1 MAPEI
6 GQELKRARESRGL
19 ELSDAEQATKIRS
32 KYLRAIEEDRWADL
46 PGVAYGR
53 GFLSTYARYLG
64 LDERALV
71 ERYKAGPGRVEA
83 TAPIPEDMLPRRGE
97 VRKHPV
103 RVGAIA
109 KAIGVV
115 ALVAIVVVVLIVAS
129 DDGESQR
136 GAGDVLRGDGN
147 AAGATDATEA
157 DEEEAE
163 PEPEE
168 EAEEAEPQGRERRA
182 PTRLKLVA
190 TDSVWVCLVD
200 NRDRPRLEGETLAA
214 GDERGPFRG
223 TAFEATFGNGAVEM
237 VVNGDDVEVGEAA
250 EPLGFR
256 IDRDGVSELDEGE
269 RPDCA

>member
-6 GQELKRARESRGL
+6 GQELKRARESQGL
-19 ELSDAEQATKIRS
+19 ELSEAEQATKIRS

-46 PGVAYGR
+46 PGPAYAR
-53 GFLSTYARYLG
+53 GFLSTYAHYLG

-71 ERYKAGPGRVEA
+71 ERYKAGPGRVEG
-83 TAPIPEDMLPRRGE
+83 TSPIPEDMLPRRGE

-103 RVGAIA
+103 RLGAIA
-109 KAIGVV
+109 KAIGVI

-129 DDGESQR
+129 DDGEGQR
-136 GAGDVLRGDGN
+136 GAGDVLRGEGN
-147 AAGATDATEA
+147 AAGATDTTEA

-163 PEPEE
+163 PEPEVE
-168 EAEEAEPQGRERRA
+168 EPEPEERQRPS
-182 PTRLKLVA
+182 PTRLELVA
-190 TDSVWVCLVD
+190 TDSVWVCVVD

-223 TAFEATFGNGAVEM
+223 TAFEVTFGNGSIEM
-237 VVNGDDVEVGEAA
+237 AVNGDDVEVGEAA

-256 IDRDGVSELDEGE
+256 IDRDGVSELGEGE

>member
-71 ERYKAGPGRVEA
+71 ERYKAGPGRLERSS
-83 TAPIPEDMLPRRGE
+83 PIPEDMLPRRGE

-103 RVGAIA
+103 RLGAIA
-109 KAIGVV
+109 KVAGVI

-129 DDGESQR
+129 DDGESER
-136 GAGDVLRGDGN
+136 GAGEVLRGGGN
-147 AAGATDATEA
+147 AAGATDTTEA
-157 DEEEAE
+157 NEEEAE

-168 EAEEAEPQGRERRA
+168 EEREPQARERPA
-182 PTRLKLVA
+182 TRLKLVA

-223 TAFEATFGNGAVEM
+223 TAFEVTFGNGAVEM
-237 VVNGDDVEVGEAA
+237 VVNGDDVEVGEAS